1 MATISKLSTP
11 TPTFFSLSSSFNS
24 RSSSPHL
31 PKVSVD
37 FRNTGGFGSKL
48 SSSSL
53 SLRSNRSSGVS
64 LVVRSSVSGNGSPTK
79 KTTLHDLYEK
89 EGQSPWYD
97 NLCRPVTDLL
107 PLIASGVRGVTSN
120 PAIFQKAISSSNA
133 YNDQFRELVQSGK
146 DIESAY
152 WELVIRDIQ
161 DACKLFEPIYDQT
174 DGGDGYV
181 SVEVSPTLAD
191 DTQGTIEAA
200 KWLHKVVDRPNVYI
214 KIPATAPC
222 IPSIKEVIAQGI
234 SVNVTVSSL
243 TSHSSLNYMNH
254 SVIGH
259 LFYQPS
265 DKHLIFSLARYEA
278 VIDAYLDGLEASGL
292 SDLSRVTSVA
302 SFFVS
307 RVDTMIDK
315 MLEKIGTPEALDL
328 RGKAAVAQAALAY
341 QLYQKK
347 FSGPRWEALV
357 KKGAKK
363 QRVLWAS
370 TSVKNPAYP
379 DTLYVAPLVGP
390 DTVSTMPD
398 QALQAFID
406 HGIVS
411 RTIDSN
417 VSEAEGIYSALE
429 KLGIDWSHV
438 GSQLELE
445 GVDAFKKSFDSL
457 LDTLQE
463 KANSLKLVSP

>member
-1 MATISKLSTP
+1 MASISKLSNP
-11 TPTFFSLSSSFNS
+11 TPASSLSSTFSPRTPQPKCLVRLLATPAATFN
-24 RSSSPHL
+24 
-31 PKVSVD
+31 
-37 FRNTGGFGSKL
+37 SKL
-48 SSSSL
+48 SSKLSVRTKP
-53 SLRSNRSSGVS
+53 SLRGS
-64 LVVRSSVSGNGSPTK
+64 LVVRCSQSDGNGNPVKRTY
-79 KTTLHDLYEK
+79 LHDLYEK

-120 PAIFQKAISSSNA
+120 PAIFQKAISTSNA

-152 WELVIRDIQ
+152 WELVVKDIQ
-161 DACKLFEPIYDQT
+161 DACKLFEAIYDQT
-174 DGGDGYV
+174 DAGDGYV
-181 SVEVSPTLAD
+181 SVEVSPRLAD
-191 DTQGTIEAA
+191 DTQGTVDAA
-200 KWLHKVVDRPNVYI
+200 KWLHKVVARPNVYI

-222 IPSIKEVIAQGI
+222 VPSIKEVIANGI
-234 SVNVTVSSL
+234 SVNVT
-243 TSHSSLNYMNH
+243 
-254 SVIGH
+254 
-259 LFYQPS
+259 
-265 DKHLIFSLARYEA
+265 LIFSLSRYEE

-307 RVDTMIDK
+307 RVDTLIDK
-315 MLEKIGTPEALDL
+315 LLEKIGNPEALDL

-363 QRVLWAS
+363 QRLLWAS

-379 DTLYVAPLVGP
+379 DTLYVAPLIGP

-398 QALQAFID
+398 QALQAFVD
-406 HGIVS
+406 HGTVS

-429 KLGIDWSHV
+429 KLGIDWSYV
-438 GSQLELE
+438 GNQLELE
-445 GVDAFKKSFDSL
+445 GVDSFKKSFDSL

-463 KANSLKLVSP
+463 KANSLKLVSL